1 MRSRP
6 ATRSDL
12 DDVTAT
18 LTAAFAGD
26 PVWRWAFAELA
37 DLEALW
43 RFLLRSALLRYPWVR
58 MFDDAS
64 AVALW
69 IPPGGAELTEDE
81 AAQLEERFDGRV
93 LELFGRFEQAHPQGP
108 PHYYLSLLGTRP
120 DQRGKG
126 LGMALLA
133 ECLEQFDAEGVPS
146 YLESSNPV
154 NDARYEG
161 VGYRRVGSFSTPDG
175 AHTLAT
181 MWREPLIG

>member
-26 PVWRWAFAELA
+26 PVWRWAFAELT

-43 RFLLRSALLRYPWVR
+43 RFVLRSALSRYPWVR

-81 AAQLEERFDGRV
+81 AAQLPERFDGRV

>member
-12 DDVTAT
+12 DAITTT

-26 PVWRWAFAELA
+26 PVWRWAFADLA

-43 RFLLRSALLRYPWVR
+43 RFLLQSALRYPWVR
-58 MFDDAS
+58 MFDGAS

-69 IPPGGAELTEDE
+69 IPPGGSELTDDE
-81 AAQLEERFDGRV
+81 AAQLEARFDERV
-93 LELFGRFEQAHPQGP
+93 LELFARFDRAHPDGP

-133 ECLEQFDAEGVPS
+133 ECLELFDADGVPS

-154 NDARYEG
+154 NDARYER
-161 VGYRRVGSFSTPDG
+161 VGYRKVGSFSTPDG

-181 MWREPLIG
+181 MWREPSIG

>member
-133 ECLEQFDAEGVPS
+133 ECLEQFDTEGVPS